1 MDTCAGRTAV
11 SDFLRR
17 GETACAATADEGE
30 QLDQSGCA
38 ISDADAPGT
47 EPNQRER
54 PAVAAGDGTK
64 DGEGESRLVASS
76 ATTSTPVTASP
87 SALTSAPSTAVTA
100 TTTAAFTRAGFIDYH
115 IAAHEILAVEG
126 LDNAGR
132 FFIVVDFNEGE
143 PTRLSSLAVRH

>member
-1 MDTCAGRTAV
+1 V
-11 SDFLRR
+11 L
-17 GETACAATADEGE
+17 
-30 QLDQSGCA
+30 L
-38 ISDADAPGT
+38 
-47 EPNQRER
+47 
-54 PAVAAGDGTK
+54 
-64 DGEGESRLVASS
+64 LVATS

-132 FFIVVDFNEGE
+132 FFIVVDFNESE
-143 PTRLSSLAVRH
+143 PTRLTRELVSHQA